1 MWWTD
6 LTDFQQ
12 IIFIVAGSS
21 TLILLILLIL
31 LLIGIG
37 DESFDGGDTDGFDFD
52 PYNDEPLSS
61 FSGLK
66 ILSLRGLLT
75 FLSIGGWVAFII
87 EPNNGVTWALIIG
100 ALSGTIAA
108 IILALAF
115 KMSLRL
121 ESSGNIEYR
130 NAVGK
135 TAKVYLRIPKDK
147 SGIGKVNLILQERF
161 VEIDAMTDELN
172 DLNRNEMVVVVGL
185 EDERTLLVRSRK
197 DEDLWEN
204 QE

>member
-21 TLILLILLIL
+21 TLVLLILLIL

-66 ILSLRGLLT
+66 ILSLRGLLA